1 MRDARQIINRE
12 VEQREMDELEFNEEL
27 LPYKKCLKIIKFYE
41 SRKLDVLSIL
51 SNPWKH
57 HFDKKDLF
65 VLELAVEEAKIEDQI
80 YLRYGKLEFMLFVK
94 ACRHYD
100 LMSKKN
106 KTILNRDAEVIAN
119 NVGVKLEVN

>member
-1 MRDARQIINRE
+1 
-12 VEQREMDELEFNEEL
+12 MDELEFNEEI
-27 LPYKKCLKIIKFYE
+27 LPLKQCLKIIKFYE

-57 HFDKKDLF
+57 HFDQKDLF

-80 YLRYGKLEFMLFVK
+80 FLRYGIQFMLFVK

-100 LMSKKN
+100 LMSKKS
-106 KTILNRDAEVIAN
+106 KQIHNRDAEVIAN
-119 NVGVKLEVN
+119 NVGVKLDYNWDQSN

>member
-1 MRDARQIINRE
+1 MREIENC
-12 VEQREMDELEFNEEL
+12 EMEELEFNEEV
-27 LPYKKCLKIIKFYE
+27 LPYKKCLKVIKFYE

-57 HFDKKDLF
+57 NFDKKDLF

-80 YLRYGKLEFMLFVK
+80 YLRFGKLEFMLFVK

-100 LMSKKN
+100 LMSKKS
-106 KTILNRDAEVIAN
+106 KQILNRDAEVIAH
-119 NVGVKLEVN
+119 NVGVRVD